1 MRRLLAQHRFS
12 NRARIAVYQVAR
24 EHGVPRKD
32 TLLLA
37 FQTHRGKWFGTHM
50 RADEALLVIEKLAKA
65 LYRSIRGWKV
75 EKMRKRKG
83 RH

>member
-12 NRARIAVYQVAR
+12 NRARIAVYQVANER
-24 EHGVPRKD
+24 GVPKVD

-37 FQTHRGKWFGTHM
+37 FETHRGKWMGTHM
-50 RADEALLVIEKLAKA
+50 RADEAVLVIEKLARG

-75 EKMRKRKG
+75 EKMRR
-83 RH
+83 RRR